1 MGKLTLGY
9 DNQIDTATLSGGS
22 WSTAYPR
29 ANIQTRQLALQA
41 RTTNAQATSSI
52 IILDCGS
59 AQNIGTCGIINHNL
73 QPTATVR
80 IQGSTVSNF
89 ATTVYDSGAVTVYD
103 HSDYLVSFARTEAR
117 YWKISI
123 SDTTNPDGFI
133 ALGRL
138 FVGWIF
144 QPAINIAYTPSMG
157 LESSTVVQETLGGQ
171 EFFDLRP
178 NRRVFNASW
187 DALTDAEAYG
197 IWYLLQRGED
207 VSGEV
212 LLIQDSAD
220 TTYRAQRNYLGRIR
234 TLDAFENPYVDRH
247 SAAFEISELL

>member
-9 DNQIDTATLSGGS
+9 DNQIDTSTLSGGS
-22 WSTAYPR
+22 WDTSYPLS
-29 ANIQTRQLALQA
+29 NVQTRQLALQA
-41 RTTNAQATSSI
+41 RTDDALAASSI

-59 AQNIGTCGIINHNL
+59 AQKIGTCGIVNHNL
-73 QPTATVR
+73 QSTATVR

-89 ATTVYDSGAVTVYD
+89 STTVYDSGAVTIYN
-103 HSDYLVSFARTEAR
+103 HTDYFVSFAETEAR

-123 SDTTNPDGFI
+123 SDTTNPDGYI
-133 ALGRL
+133 AIGRV

-144 QPAINIAYTPSMG
+144 QPTINIAYTPSMG
-157 LESSTVVQETLGGQ
+157 LESTTIVQETLGGQ

-187 DALTDAEAYG
+187 DALTDYEAYAL
-197 IWYLLQRGED
+197 WYQIQRGED
-207 VSGEV
+207 ISGEV
-212 LLIQDSAD
+212 VLIQDDGD